1 MNNRTR
7 HIISFLRLWCLA
19 LSLSVSSVSS
29 MAQDDKSKVID
40 EVIWVV
46 GAEPILKSEV
56 EMVRLESRAHGI
68 NLGGD
73 PYCVI
78 PEQMAI
84 QKLFLHQ
91 AAIDSVEV
99 SDAEVF
105 NRVESTMNAY
115 EEQLGS
121 REKLEEYF
129 QMTYNQK
136 REQEYNS
143 IRENLMVNSVKRS
156 LVADVKITP
165 AQVRKYYKD
174 MPEDSIPFIPTQ
186 LELQIIL
193 RYPIVA
199 QTEIDRVK
207 DLLHDY
213 TERINKGESTF
224 AYLAR
229 LYSED
234 GSASHGG
241 ELGFMSRGQL
251 VPEFAAVAFNLTNPK
266 TVSKIVETE
275 YGFHIIQLI
284 EKKGE
289 QVNVRHILK
298 KPTITDEEFTEAI
311 NFLDSVTE
319 CIKKEEYTFDQAAS
333 KLSQDKD
340 TRNNYGN
347 MIKWLDEYKMEGTSR
362 FEMKDLP
369 TEVARAVAELNVGE
383 ISKPFIMRNAN
394 GKEAVAIVKLKN
406 RIPGHRATM
415 ADDYQELQAV
425 VQEYESQRL
434 VENWIREKQKSTYI
448 HINDDWRNCEFM
460 YPGWIKE

>member
-1 MNNRTR
+1 MNNRFF
-7 HIISFLRLWCLA
+7 HIIS
-19 LSLSVSSVSS
+19 LSRVCCFVFGILMSTVSAT
-29 MAQDDKSKVID
+29 AQEDRSKVID

-46 GAEPILKSEV
+46 GSEPILKSEV

-78 PEQMAI
+78 PEQIAI

-91 AAIDSVEV
+91 AAIDSIDV
-99 SDAEVF
+99 SDSEVF
-105 NRVESTMNAY
+105 SRVEATMNAY

-129 QMTYNQK
+129 QMTYSQK

-143 IRENLMVNSVKRS
+143 IRENLMVNEVKRN
-156 LVADVKITP
+156 LVSDIKITP

-174 MPEDSIPFIPTQ
+174 MPEDSLPFVPTQ
-186 LELQIIL
+186 LELQIVL
-193 RYPIVA
+193 RYPVVA
-199 QTEIDRVK
+199 QTEIDRIK

-213 TERINKGESTF
+213 TERINSGESSF

-298 KPTITDEEFTEAI
+298 KPTITTEEFTETI
-311 NFLDSVTE
+311 SFLDSVTA
-319 CIKKEEYTFDQAAS
+319 CVNKGEYTFDEAAS
-333 KLSQDKD
+333 NLSQDKD

-347 MIKWLDEYKMEGTSR
+347 MIKWLDEYKTEGTSR

-369 TEVARAVAELNVGE
+369 TEIARAVADLNVGE
-383 ISKPFIMRNAN
+383 ISKPFIMKHTN

-415 ADDYQELQAV
+415 ADDYQEMQTV
-425 VQEYESQRL
+425 VSDYESQKL
-434 VENWIREKQKSTYI
+434 IENWIKEKQKSTYI
-448 HINDDWRNCEFM
+448 HINDDWKNCEFM

>member
-105 NRVESTMNAY
+105 NRVESNMNAY

-234 GSASHGG
+234 GSASRGG

>member
-1 MNNRTR
+1 MNR
-7 HIISFLRLWCLA
+7 RLIDIMPCKAALAALA
-19 LSLSVSSVSS
+19 LLFLPVPDVE
-29 MAQDDKSKVID
+29 AQEDKNHVID

-46 GAEPILKSEV
+46 GGEPILKSEV
-56 EMVRLESRAHGI
+56 EMMRLESRAQGV

-91 AAIDSVEV
+91 AALDSIEV

-105 NRVESTMNAY
+105 RQVDARMSFY

-136 REQEYNS
+136 RERDYEQVRDSKMVDEVKYN
-143 IRENLMVNSVKRS
+143 LVKD
-156 LVADVKITP
+156 LKITP
-165 AQVRKYYKD
+165 SQVRKYYKD
-174 MPEDSIPFIPTQ
+174 LPEDSLPFIPTQ

-199 QTEIDRVK
+199 QTEIDRIK
-207 DLLHDY
+207 DLLRDY
-213 TERINKGESTF
+213 TERINSGESTF

-298 KPTITDEEFTEAI
+298 KPTISNEEFTETI
-311 NFLDSVTE
+311 SFLDSVTA
-319 CIKKEEYTFDQAAS
+319 CINRGEYTFDEAAS
-333 KLSQDKD
+333 NLSQDKD

-347 MIKWLDEYKMEGTSR
+347 MIKWLDEYKSEGTSL

-369 TEVARAVAELNVGE
+369 TEVARAVSEMNVGE
-383 ISKPFIMRNAN
+383 ISKPFIMKHSN
-394 GKEAVAIVKLKN
+394 GKDAVAIVKLKN

-415 ADDYQELQAV
+415 SDDYQEMQAV
-425 VQEYESQRL
+425 VQEYESQKL
-434 VENWIREKQKSTYI
+434 IENWIREKQKSTYI
-448 HINDDWRNCEFM
+448 HINDDWKNCEFM

>member
-1 MNNRTR
+1 MNNRFF
-7 HIISFLRLWCLA
+7 HIISLSRVCCLA
-19 LSLSVSSVSS
+19 FGILMSTVSAT
-29 MAQDDKSKVID
+29 AQEDRSKVID

-46 GAEPILKSEV
+46 GSEPILKSEV

-78 PEQMAI
+78 PEQIAI

-91 AAIDSVEV
+91 AAIDSIDV
-99 SDAEVF
+99 SDSEVF
-105 NRVESTMNAY
+105 SRVEATMNAY

-129 QMTYNQK
+129 QMTYSQK

-143 IRENLMVNSVKRS
+143 IRENLMVNEVKRN
-156 LVADVKITP
+156 LVSDIKITP

-174 MPEDSIPFIPTQ
+174 MPEDSLPFVPTQ
-186 LELQIIL
+186 LELQIVL

-199 QTEIDRVK
+199 QTEIDRIK

-213 TERINKGESTF
+213 TERINSGESSF

-298 KPTITDEEFTEAI
+298 KPTITTEEFTETI
-311 NFLDSVTE
+311 SFLDSVTA
-319 CIKKEEYTFDQAAS
+319 CVNKGEYTFDEAAS
-333 KLSQDKD
+333 NLSQDKD

-347 MIKWLDEYKMEGTSR
+347 MIKWLDEYKTEGTSR

-369 TEVARAVAELNVGE
+369 TEIARAVADLNVGE
-383 ISKPFIMRNAN
+383 ISKPFIMKHTN

-415 ADDYQELQAV
+415 ADDYQEMQTV
-425 VQEYESQRL
+425 VSDYESQKL
-434 VENWIREKQKSTYI
+434 IENWIKEKQKSTYI
-448 HINDDWRNCEFM
+448 HINDDWKNCEFM

>member
-1 MNNRTR
+1 MNKRF
-7 HIISFLRLWCLA
+7 IVAAIACLSSWYWCTQT
-19 LSLSVSSVSS
+19 VQ
-29 MAQDDKSKVID
+29 AQDVTSPVID

-46 GAEPILKSEV
+46 GDEAILKSEV
-56 EMVRLESRAHGI
+56 EMARLEARAQGVS
-68 NLGGD
+68 LGGD

-91 AAIDSVEV
+91 AAIDSIEV

-105 NRVESTMNAY
+105 RTVDARMSYY

-129 QMTYNQK
+129 QKSYSQK

-143 IRENLMVNSVKRS
+143 VRESKMVDEVKYNLIK
-156 LVADVKITP
+156 DIKITP
-165 AQVRKYYKD
+165 AHVRKYYKG
-174 MPEDSIPFIPTQ
+174 MPEDSLPFIPTQ

-193 RYPIVA
+193 RYPRVA
-199 QTEIDRVK
+199 QTEIDRIK
-207 DLLHDY
+207 DLLRDY
-213 TERINKGESTF
+213 TERINSGESTF

-234 GSASHGG
+234 GSASKGG

-251 VPEFAAVAFNLTNPK
+251 VPEFAAVAFNLTSPK

-289 QVNVRHILK
+289 QVNCRHILK
-298 KPTITDEEFTEAI
+298 KPTISDAEFTESI
-311 NFLDSVTE
+311 TFLDSVVA
-319 CIKKEEYTFDQAAS
+319 CINNGEYTFDEAAT

-347 MIKWLDEYKMEGTSR
+347 MIKWLDDYKTDGTSR

-369 TEVARAVAELNVGE
+369 TEVARAVADMNVGE
-383 ISKPFIMRNAN
+383 ISKPFIMKHSN
-394 GKEAVAIVKLKN
+394 GKEAVAIVRLKN

-415 ADDYQELQAV
+415 ADDYQEMQAV
-425 VQEYESQRL
+425 VQEKESQKL
-434 VENWIREKQKSTYI
+434 IEQWIREKQKTTYI
-448 HINDDWRNCEFM
+448 HINDDWKNCEFM
-460 YPGWIKE
+460 YSGWVKE